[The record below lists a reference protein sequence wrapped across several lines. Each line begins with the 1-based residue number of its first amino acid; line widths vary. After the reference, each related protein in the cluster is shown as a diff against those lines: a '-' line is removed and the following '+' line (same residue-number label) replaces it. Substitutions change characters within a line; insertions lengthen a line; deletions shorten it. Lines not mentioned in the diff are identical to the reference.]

1 MSAALLQFAVAAF
14 AYGLAAVA
22 VVFLLERLGLLRD
35 GAVAEI
41 AWRIALYGG
50 LVVASLQA
58 LAPPVREIGADLFQ
72 RPEVVAAEPAP
83 ATVAAPTPPAS
94 MPETGSAERG
104 RTPAPR
110 HDATRKAAW
119 TWSGHQATAM
129 LVLWGLAGSFA
140 LCALVANLRRRS
152 RYLRG
157 LLRSSRAAPLHWQG
171 QVDALSAASLH
182 PVLRSVAA
190 IPSPL
195 CGDRRTILLPDWA
208 ESLDSEAQRALLAH
222 ELAHLRR
229 RDPQWRVL
237 DAFVVALM
245 CALPPFRHAARRLEA
260 LAEFACDAEA
270 ARRTRAPQALAEC
283 IAQCLEHQF
292 AATPRL
298 AVAMAT
304 PASSVVERVQRLIE
318 ERPMF
323 TSERPALRRS
333 LIALSVVAA
342 LALPVVAI
350 NVAAEAGGVSIHV
363 ESSSDGLFGTRLQAS
378 FDEAGRKLVLK
389 ARGEVR
395 FNAAEDDIASISD
408 GGSLSIVETRDGVKR
423 ALSLESKAGQLTR
436 VYRVDG
442 DTRPFDAEAKQW
454 LAQTLPDV
462 FRRTGLDAEAR
473 AKRIHARAGLDGLLD
488 ETALVGSDYARA
500 EYLSAAFVLDR
511 PDATQLARAIALAG
525 DIDSDYELRRAL
537 GLILTRGALD
547 DGARLAVLRAATE
560 IGSDYECAEL
570 LIDAARHI
578 ALQGDRLAAW
588 QKALSGIGSD
598 YERRRVLEALL
609 SQGETRPEHARLA
622 IAMAADIGSDY
633 EKRMVLEKAVDTGLG
648 PAVTR
653 SEYTRVAATIG
664 SDYERREALLKLI
677 EDGQVDAALALDVLD
692 AARGIGSDYEAK
704 EVLVALARVMPA
716 EAQVIEVYR
725 SVARGLSTFERG
737 QAEQALDRF
746 VET

>member
-14 AYGLAAVA
+14 GYGLAAVA
-22 VVFLLERLGLLRD
+22 VVFLLERFGLLRD

-50 LVVASLQA
+50 LVVASVQA
-58 LAPPVREIGADLFQ
+58 LAPTVREIAADLLE
-72 RPEVVAAEPAP
+72 RPEVVAAAPAP
-83 ATVAAPTPPAS
+83 ATVALPSSPVS
-94 MPETGSAERG
+94 LPETASAERD
-104 RTPAPR
+104 RIPAPR
-110 HDATRKAAW
+110 RDAAQAAAW
-119 TWSGHQATAM
+119 TWSGPQAVAM
-129 LVLWGLAGSFA
+129 LASWGSASAFA
-140 LCALVANLRRRS
+140 LCALFAHLRQRS

-182 PVLRSVAA
+182 PVLRSVDA
-190 IPSPL
+190 IPSPF

-208 ESLDSEAQRALLAH
+208 ETLDAEAQRALLAH

-237 DAFVVALM
+237 DAFAVALM

-270 ARRTRAPQALAEC
+270 ARRSRAPQALAEC

-333 LIALSVVAA
+333 LIALSVAVA

-350 NVAAEAGGVSIHV
+350 NVAAEAGGASIHV
-363 ESSSDGLFGTRLQAS
+363 ESSSDGLFGARMQAS
-378 FDEAGRKLVLK
+378 FNEPGRKLTLK
-389 ARGEVR
+389 TRGEVS
-395 FNAAEDDIASISD
+395 FNANEDDIATISD

-423 ALSLESKAGQLTR
+423 ALSLESENGQLTR

-500 EYLSAAFVLDR
+500 EYLAAAFVLDR
-511 PDATQLARAIALAG
+511 PDATQLARAVALAR

-537 GLILTRGALD
+537 GLILAQESLD
-547 DGARLAVLRAATE
+547 DAARLAVLRTATE
-560 IGSDYECAEL
+560 IGSDYERAEL
-570 LIDAARHI
+570 LIDAAQRMPLDGEH
-578 ALQGDRLAAW
+578 LQAW
-588 QKALSGIGSD
+588 RQA
-598 YERRRVLEALL
+598 
-609 SQGETRPEHARLA
+609 
-622 IAMAADIGSDY
+622 AADIGSDY
-633 EKRMVLEKAVDTGLG
+633 ELRRVLSSLLSQRDARPAHAGVAIAMAEGIGSDYEKRMLLEAAVDAGLG
-648 PAVTR
+648 PTLTR
-653 SEYTRVAATIG
+653 SEYTRVAATIS

-677 EDGQVDAALALDVLD
+677 EDGQVDAALALDVLN

-725 SVARGLSTFERG
+725 SVARSLSTFERG